1 MSYYILLCDTD
12 WKIKKVLEQG
22 STAPIETGSCL
33 TDFFKEPEK
42 LEKAVSE
49 GMENWKAVSM
59 KAAAWDVTMT
69 VVLYELQK
77 YFLVLLGH
85 VESQEDFQKFSE
97 SCVSALSWAEKDLRA
112 PYDDGYLQIQ
122 QMNNQ
127 LINSQRALMKANR
140 QLKQVL
146 EEMRKANTT
155 IALLE
160 RDGLTNLYTGS
171 TFCHKVETRMKETS
185 GLYDVILLDVD
196 HFRLVNEL
204 FGREE
209 GDKLIKSLALFL
221 LGLDVGEKG
230 IFARAYADTFY
241 ICMPGEIHFPE
252 ILDREVTAYLK
263 KYPLP
268 IRLRERIGVCSAEGA
283 GISAARLCDQAR
295 LAMSTLRPENQT
307 HIASY
312 DKSFHE
318 EIALEQKILDGV
330 QGALKNGEFLLYL
343 QPKVKLPDG
352 ELMGAEA
359 LIRWKHPEFGWIR
372 PDIFIPILER
382 NRLVYE
388 VDQFIWEEACKV
400 LQKRRQQGEKQLP
413 ISINVARGDLYQKNL
428 PEVLKNL
435 LKKYGLNHEELHLEI
450 IERDYAED
458 SETMCQVLTGLKKE
472 GFLIEM
478 DDFGIGESS
487 LAMAARMPVDYLK
500 LDRQFIIGDL
510 NDKRHTEIIRFI
522 INMAKALDLGV
533 IAEGIETRE
542 QAQTLY
548 EMGCAYAQGF
558 YFGRPDEP
566 EKWGFV

>member
-12 WKIKKVLEQG
+12 WKVKKILEQG
-22 STAPIETGSCL
+22 SAAPIEPGSYL
-33 TDFFKEPEK
+33 TDFFEEPEK
-42 LEKAVSE
+42 LGKAVSE
-49 GMENWKAVSM
+49 GVDNWRAVSM

-85 VESQEDFQKFSE
+85 VENQEDFQKFSE
-97 SCVSALSWAEKDLRA
+97 SCVSAFSWAEKDLRT

-146 EEMRKANTT
+146 EEVRKANTT

-160 RDGLTNLYTGS
+160 RDELTNLYTGA
-171 TFCHKVETRMKETS
+171 TFCHKVEAHMKERP

-209 GDKLIKSLALFL
+209 GDKLIKHLALFL
-221 LGLDVGEKG
+221 LGLDTGEKG

-241 ICMPGEIHFPE
+241 ICMPGEAHFPE
-252 ILDREVTAYLK
+252 LLDREVTAYLK
-263 KYPLP
+263 NYPLP
-268 IRLRERIGVCSAEGA
+268 IRLRERIGVCSGEGTNLSAE
-283 GISAARLCDQAR
+283 RMCDQAR
-295 LAMSTLRPENQT
+295 LAMAALKPENLT

-318 EIALEQKILDGV
+318 EIALEQRILDGV

-343 QPKVKLPDG
+343 QPKVRLPDG

-359 LIRWKHPEFGWIR
+359 LIRWKHPELGWIR

-400 LQKRRQQGEKQLP
+400 QQKRRQQGKKPMP

-428 PEVLKNL
+428 TEVLKNL
-435 LKKYGLNHEELHLEI
+435 LKKYGLSPEELHLEI

-458 SETMCQVLTGLKKE
+458 AETMCQVLTGLKKE
-472 GFLIEM
+472 GFLI
-478 DDFGIGESS
+478 S
-487 LAMAARMPVDYLK
+487 
-500 LDRQFIIGDL
+500 
-510 NDKRHTEIIRFI
+510 KR
-522 INMAKALDLGV
+522 
-533 IAEGIETRE
+533 
-542 QAQTLY
+542 
-548 EMGCAYAQGF
+548 
-558 YFGRPDEP
+558 
-566 EKWGFV
+566 